1 MLKNQ
6 ESFNM
11 EAFLRTIQ
19 EKGRGKSW
27 EVLLRLIQGAFIYEA
42 SWRQNLFSKME
53 KDRPEC
59 KISCQSCST
68 LRLRA
73 AFWLTLVNLQY
84 SSA

>member
-6 ESFNM
+6 KSFDM
-11 EAFLRTIQ
+11 EAFFPTIQ

-53 KDRPEC
+53 KDRLEC
-59 KISCQSCST
+59 KISCQSCSPFT
-68 LRLRA
+68 FTRG
-73 AFWLTLVNLQY
+73 FLTGACESPVQ
-84 SSA
+84 